1 MKKNILILLA
11 LTGLLLA
18 FKPKSDVY
26 TVDVTKSKIE
36 WIGRKVTGQ
45 HAGEIKIASGTLS
58 ADGKNL
64 TRGSFNINMTSMTCT
79 DLDAT
84 SGGKLLGHLKSEDFF
99 STEKNPVSKFVI
111 TKVTPTG
118 DEKATIDGKLTIK
131 GITRPISFVASVKQQ
146 DDFIVA
152 VAKGIKVDR
161 TKYNIKYG
169 SKNFF
174 ASIGD
179 KAIDDEFELTINLV
193 AKK

>member
-1 MKKNILILLA
+1 MKKNILVLLA
-11 LTGLLLA
+11 LTGLFFA
-18 FKPKSDVY
+18 FKPKADVY
-26 TVDVTKSKIE
+26 TVDAGKSKIE

-45 HAGEIKIASGTLS
+45 HAGEIKIASGSLS
-58 ADGKNL
+58 ADGKKL
-64 TRGSFNINMTSMTCT
+64 AGGAFNINMTSMTCT

-84 SGGKLLGHLKSEDFF
+84 YGGKLLGHLKSEDFF

-111 TKVTPTG
+111 TKVTPAGEEKVTITG
-118 DEKATIDGKLTIK
+118 NLTIK
-131 GITRPISFVASVKQQ
+131 GITSPITFAASVKQEGNV
-146 DDFIVA
+146 IVA

-161 TKYNIKYG
+161 TKYDIKYG

-179 KAIDDEFELTINLV
+179 KAIEDEFELTINLV